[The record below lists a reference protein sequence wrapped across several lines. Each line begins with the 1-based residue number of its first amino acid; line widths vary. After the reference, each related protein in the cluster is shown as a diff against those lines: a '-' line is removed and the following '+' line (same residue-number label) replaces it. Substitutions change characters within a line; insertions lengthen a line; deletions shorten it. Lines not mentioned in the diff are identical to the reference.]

1 MGNPEVAW
9 IEASREFLVS
19 SPRNLCSFR
28 KDLQEYAFREIKT
41 IRRIAMIQSIGDTAG
56 KVWNFL
62 NEKGEATLSQ
72 LKRGVKGDP
81 NLILEAIGW
90 LAREDKL
97 RIEKKG
103 RYVTYSLKE

>member
-1 MGNPEVAW
+1 
-9 IEASREFLVS
+9 
-19 SPRNLCSFR
+19 
-28 KDLQEYAFREIKT
+28 
-41 IRRIAMIQSIGDTAG
+41 MIQSIGDTAG
-56 KVWNFL
+56 EVWSFL
-62 NEKGEATLSQ
+62 NEKGEVTLSQ
-72 LKRGVKGDP
+72 LKRGLKVDP

>member
-1 MGNPEVAW
+1 MG
-9 IEASREFLVS
+9 ILV
-19 SPRNLCSFR
+19 PCRNLFGFG
-28 KDLQEYAFREIKT
+28 KDLREYAFREIKT
-41 IRRIAMIQSIGDTAG
+41 IRGIVMIQSIGDTAG
-56 KVWNFL
+56 KVWSYL
-62 NEKGEATLSQ
+62 NEKGEATLSE
-72 LKRGVKGDP
+72 LKMGVKADP

>member
-1 MGNPEVAW
+1 M
-9 IEASREFLVS
+9 
-19 SPRNLCSFR
+19 
-28 KDLQEYAFREIKT
+28 
-41 IRRIAMIQSIGDTAG
+41 MQSIGDSAG
-56 KVWNFL
+56 KVYNFL

-72 LKRGVKGDP
+72 LKRGVKADP
-81 NLILEAIGW
+81 NLILEGIGW